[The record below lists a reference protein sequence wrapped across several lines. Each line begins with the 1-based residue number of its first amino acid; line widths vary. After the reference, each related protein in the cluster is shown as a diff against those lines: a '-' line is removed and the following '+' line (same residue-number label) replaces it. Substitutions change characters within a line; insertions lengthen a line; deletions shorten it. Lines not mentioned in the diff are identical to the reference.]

1 MKFNIVVI
9 GDGAVG
15 KDFLCLSYVGSNLP
29 ERDSIHCPLLPEYV
43 KIIEKSDGS
52 EITLAIQ

>member
-1 MKFNIVVI
+1 MKLNIVVI

-15 KDFLCLSYVGSNLP
+15 KDFLCLSYIGSKLP
-29 ERDSIHCPLLPEYV
+29 EEDNLHLPLLPEYE

-52 EITLAIQ
+52 EITLGIQ